1 MKKLILDYKKMFHK
15 RYMKIYLLYFGFFM
29 ANEPLEQLMALFLAE
44 KGLSAQ
50 HYGYVLSAFN
60 ACCIVVP
67 GVIGFL
73 AVRYSAYA
81 IADIALL
88 GGLVVSFILAK
99 NSTPILLMIFAVL
112 LLLVRTG
119 FNNSIGNDINYE
131 IDDNDR
137 GKYFAVRDLFLFGG
151 CSIGLFISGIITR
164 KQSIE
169 RLYGGWGVLF
179 LLPLIMLII
188 IKKSSIREKKKN
200 EIYDKE
206 KISAKDYAELLKDK
220 KVMAYMG
227 VNLFTS
233 IYGIAISYLP
243 LYAITIGLTVS
254 NVLSMN
260 AAVLMFNAV
269 MALAVSHWGDLKGR
283 KGFYVFDI
291 AFDSIPALLFMVSK
305 NIYVFGFAIILT
317 MIKDMFAAVSFA
329 YFYDIFPDES
339 GTALLGLIA
348 SIDSIVGILMPIL
361 IGYIWKVSPQL
372 VFGLGA
378 LGCGIAALIAVLFL
392 PNVSKNNGD

>member
-1 MKKLILDYKKMFHK
+1 M
-15 RYMKIYLLYFGFFM
+15 
-29 ANEPLEQLMALFLAE
+29 
-44 KGLSAQ
+44 
-50 HYGYVLSAFN
+50 
-60 ACCIVVP
+60 
-67 GVIGFL
+67 
-73 AVRYSAYA
+73 
-81 IADIALL
+81 
-88 GGLVVSFILAK
+88 
-99 NSTPILLMIFAVL
+99 
-112 LLLVRTG
+112 
-119 FNNSIGNDINYE
+119 
-131 IDDNDR
+131 
-137 GKYFAVRDLFLFGG
+137 
-151 CSIGLFISGIITR
+151 
-164 KQSIE
+164 
-169 RLYGGWGVLF
+169 
-179 LLPLIMLII
+179 
-188 IKKSSIREKKKN
+188 
-200 EIYDKE
+200 
-206 KISAKDYAELLKDK
+206 
-220 KVMAYMG
+220 
-227 VNLFTS
+227 
-233 IYGIAISYLP
+233 SYLP

-378 LGCGIAALIAVLFL
+378 LGCGIATLIAVLFL
-392 PNVSKNNGD
+392 PSVNKNNGD

>member
-1 MKKLILDYKKMFHK
+1 MKKLILDYKKMFNK

-29 ANEPLEQLMALFLAE
+29 ANEPLEQLMALLLAE

-60 ACCIVVP
+60 VCCIVVP

-73 AVRYSAYA
+73 TIRYSAYA

-131 IDDNDR
+131 IADNDR

-151 CSIGLFISGIITR
+151 CAVGLFISGIITK

-179 LLPLIMLII
+179 LLPLIMLIV

-200 EIYDKE
+200 EMDDKE
-206 KISAKDYAELLKDK
+206 KISAKDYAELLKNK
-220 KVMAYMG
+220 KVMAYIG

-233 IYGIAISYLP
+233 IYGIAMSYLP

-269 MALAVSHWGDLKGR
+269 MALAVSRWGDLKGR

-378 LGCGIAALIAVLFL
+378 LGCGIATLIAVLFL
-392 PNVSKNNGD
+392 PSVNKNNGD